1 MNQGYFLELTSK
13 DSEIFEQFLQKKL
26 ENLTSDKDKR
36 DIHRRNTL
44 KDNQRYS
51 SPYLVT
57 DTQRMEAVV
66 EKPYIL
72 VTDKK
77 VSSIKEI
84 L

>member
-1 MNQGYFLELTSK
+1 MQFDQG
-13 DSEIFEQFLQKKL
+13 
-26 ENLTSDKDKR
+26 
-36 DIHRRNTL
+36 
-44 KDNQRYS
+44 YS